1 MNLYKILGNGTKYQ
15 FLQFCAASEEDYYDR
30 WIDKSNNLYEVRD
43 DSIAIMIRSS
53 IDEEFLKMLK
63 SIPNGFKIII
73 EFCDKTPL
81 SSIKML
87 FDRNNMD
94 AIDKKVVLDFSNYEF
109 NPRSFIDLD
118 KIPENVEISNTN
130 AISDKKYFGDNSF
143 DYYLL
148 NLNHRDFMKAIDK
161 LDTESMARAVKL
173 RKTVD
178 NFCEEHR
185 EKLGGATIEECADF
199 VFDWCNKSNLETG
212 YYRKGCVSFNRA
224 AQFKKLL
231 NNYYMG
237 INCRIVAMGDSNFF
251 FNEVVLPSG
260 KKLYYDTFHKEAKFS
275 VDEDDI
281 RHFDGDKKIIR
292 IQDSEKVPVR
302 KRVRVFTRKE
312 VLERREKKLKEKEEE
327 LKRREEALEK
337 SRAELE
343 ERTQKL
349 DKRESDIKKREGT
362 INKFYVNPYLPY
374 NGEATYHLTRSKI
387 VQDLAVSSTDRSRYS
402 GVMSSKDIEA
412 SQKKIGAYHR

>member
-1 MNLYKILGNGTKYQ
+1 MDLYKILGNGTKYQ

-87 FDRNNMD
+87 FDRNKME
-94 AIDKKVVLDFSNYEF
+94 AIERGVILDFSNYGF
-109 NPRSFIDLD
+109 NPKSFIDLD
-118 KIPENVEISNTN
+118 RIPENVEVSNTN
-130 AISDKKYFGDNSF
+130 AISDRKYFGDNSF

-148 NLNHRDFMKAIDK
+148 NLNDRDFMKAVDK
-161 LDTESMARAVKL
+161 LDSESMARAVKL
-173 RKTVD
+173 RKMVYH
-178 NFCEEHR
+178 FYEEHKD
-185 EKLGGATIEECADF
+185 ELGGSTIEEYADF

-212 YYRKGCVSFNRA
+212 YYKKGCISFNRA

-237 INCRIVAMGDSNFF
+237 INCRIVAWGDSNFF

-260 KKLYYDTFHKEAKFS
+260 KKLYYDIFHKKAKFS
-275 VDEDDI
+275 VNEDNI
-281 RHFDGDKKIIR
+281 RHFDGDRKIIR
-292 IQDSEKVPVR
+292 IQGSEKVPVR

-312 VLERREKKLKEKEEE
+312 VLERREKELKEKEEE

-337 SRAELE
+337 GRAELE

-362 INKFYVNPYLPY
+362 IKKFYVNPYLPY

-387 VQDLAVSSTDRSRYS
+387 VQDLAVNSNDRSRYS